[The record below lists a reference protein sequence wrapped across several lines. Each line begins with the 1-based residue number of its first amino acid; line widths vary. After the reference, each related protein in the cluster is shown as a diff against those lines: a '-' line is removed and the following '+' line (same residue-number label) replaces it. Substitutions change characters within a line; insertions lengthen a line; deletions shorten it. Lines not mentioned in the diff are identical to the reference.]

1 KNKIIDPAF
10 EYTKLSN
17 LITKAEQEANEKK
30 RQEQEKARQAAAESY
45 ESSSNYQKSAIK
57 KEYDEDYYQN
67 YNEDESFYSQPK
79 EEHINVQTQK
89 QKTPEI
95 KYYCKMCGDSF
106 RDLRTLLSIS
116 CFKSPT
122 RKHIP
127 FEGQNSN
134 IYYCKCCGQE
144 EKEITDGG

>member
-1 KNKIIDPAF
+1 
-10 EYTKLSN
+10 
-17 LITKAEQEANEKK
+17 
-30 RQEQEKARQAAAESY
+30 
-45 ESSSNYQKSAIK
+45 
-57 KEYDEDYYQN
+57 
-67 YNEDESFYSQPK
+67 
-79 EEHINVQTQK
+79 
-89 QKTPEI
+89 
-95 KYYCKMCGDSF
+95 MCGDSF

-144 EKEITDGG
+144 EKEIKTLVSNPCFKSPTKKHEPYEGKQ